1 MNKPAPRFRRI
12 ASPLED
18 VSDDDLSKLVDRLG
32 VPSLVKP
39 EQPPT
44 PVPLAQAATAGNS
57 GNAATVNEVKQDA
70 PALTMKAQA
79 TALERVSVDL
89 PEYLYGAMRMRVAE
103 ERTTMRYLVMQG
115 LQAIGFAI
123 DPSDFVSDG
132 RSTRTK
138 SN

>member
-1 MNKPAPRFRRI
+1 MNKPAPRFRQI

-39 EQPPT
+39 EQPPS
-44 PVPLAQAATAGNS
+44 PLPPGQAATAGNL
-57 GNAATVNEVKQDA
+57 AAVNEVKQDA